1 MFSLC
6 IQPIKALV
14 TKANMAK
21 SVDRI
26 TWISFF
32 ISTSGLFNSVKL
44 ARYRFKNVQLYFETF
59 LVTRNLKLYDV
70 RR

>member
-1 MFSLC
+1 MYSSC

-26 TWISFF
+26 TWILFF
-32 ISTSGLFNSVKL
+32 YL
-44 ARYRFKNVQLYFETF
+44 E
-59 LVTRNLKLYDV
+59 
-70 RR
+70 

>member
-1 MFSLC
+1 MYSLC

-26 TWISFF
+26 TRISIFF
-32 ISTSGLFNSVKL
+32 ISSGLFNSVIL
-44 ARYRFKNVQLYFETF
+44 GDDRFKNVQLYT
-59 LVTRNLKLYDV
+59 V
-70 RR
+70 